1 MHAGHPFLSSSK
13 KSTAFKEAVKL
24 SKEWIERT
32 LINLGFTE
40 KDTQVYLFLAAK
52 GPKKAKDIAE
62 ALNLYN
68 SQLYRI
74 LKRLQ
79 NNGAVNASSDYP
91 ARYSA
96 VIFEKVLEL
105 IVEAKREQ
113 HKALL
118 ASKAELLSTWRSI
131 TRNDDVKS

>member
-1 MHAGHPFLSSSK
+1 MHTNHSFLSSSK

-24 SKEWIERT
+24 SKEWIQRT
-32 LINLGFTE
+32 LMNLGFTE
-40 KDTQVYLFLAAK
+40 KDTQVYIFLAAE

-62 ALNLYN
+62 ALNFYN
-68 SQLYRI
+68 SQLYSI

-79 NNGAVNASSDYP
+79 NNGAVNASSECP
-91 ARYSA
+91 VRFSA

-105 IVEAKREQ
+105 LVEAKREQ

-118 ASKAELLSTWRSI
+118 ESKTALLATWRSI
-131 TRNDDVKS
+131 TRKDDVKS